1 MAARRETW
9 QRLAPGLGA
18 IAVVVGSVLWMASST
33 PGAIEAPR
41 LAAFLVTVAAFAG
54 AFAATAARPTAER
67 VPRALVAAQSVLALV
82 ANWLVPMA
90 LPGVALTGILLAVA
104 ASALARLP
112 RRVAVAWVALQTALL
127 LAIYVAAHDWPLGIA
142 VAAAL
147 AYGVMQIVLESTE
160 RLAALERARRVELE
174 GAMREVRSTQ
184 AMLAETA
191 RADQRIEIARNLH
204 DAVGHQLVALG
215 LQLDAAAAA
224 APAGERPRLA
234 AARELVRATLAS
246 VREVVAGLRDSDAV
260 DLATALRSLATDGP
274 GPRVVVHV
282 DEGAPRMALDLAE
295 TLLRCAQ
302 EALTNARK
310 HAGARQVEIELGP
323 DRLAIR
329 DDGRGIGG
337 APPGFGL
344 QSMRAR
350 CAARGCDLS
359 IDSTPGGT
367 TVAIRWGAE
376 DAA

>member
-9 QRLAPGLGA
+9 QRLAPGVGA

-41 LAAFLVTVAAFAG
+41 LAAFLVTVAAFTG
-54 AFAATAARPTAER
+54 AFAASAARPTAER

-112 RRVAVAWVALQTALL
+112 RRVAVAWVAMQTALL

-224 APAGERPRLA
+224 ATADERPRLA

-359 IDSTPGGT
+359 IDSTPRGT